1 MCDRRYRM
9 QVSELEE
16 KIQNNNIDEAI
27 QIIKEIGCRKDVE
40 LVPMLIH
47 YLVETDNN
55 ILRNAIAI
63 ALSDIGSNEAIEP
76 LISMLSHTKTIGS
89 RGTLLYALEAFDCS
103 SHAELITD
111 LLFEDRFEVSRQA
124 LLLLESIVNNVPIE
138 IKQKCVEKIQDKI
151 DSLHDKIEFLSES
164 IGVLMDAG
172 TSHY

>member
-1 MCDRRYRM
+1 M
-9 QVSELEE
+9 QISELEE
-16 KIQNNNIDEAI
+16 KIKNNNIDDAI
-27 QIIKEIGCRKDVE
+27 QIINEIGCCKDVE

-63 ALSDIGSNEAIEP
+63 ALSEIGSIEAVEP
-76 LISMLSHTKTIGS
+76 LISMLNHPKTIGA

-103 SHAELITD
+103 AYAELITD
-111 LLFEDRFEVSRQA
+111 LLLEDSFEVSRQS
-124 LLLLESIVNNVPIE
+124 LLLLESIVNNIPIE

-151 DSLHDKIEFLSES
+151 DTLHNKIEFLSES